1 MLRGSSSA
9 ALVGAFLLLAPIAAP
24 AQVTAPAA
32 PARAAA
38 DRTPPRGRALY
49 DLMARPLTTV
59 EGAAAVRWLPGGEGY
74 YVAQGTGTAVTYR
87 KVDPATGATSPL
99 FDDAALAAI
108 ARATGAPRGAGLPF
122 RDFELVQDGRALLL
136 TLPDSSVW
144 LYDHGAR
151 SARKLAR
158 PAKRDL
164 PETDGLL
171 RNLAG
176 SQLVRGSYSADHGQY
191 AYVNGYDLY
200 VMDTRTGRERA
211 VTTGGSDTLLN
222 GRPDWVYPEEFD
234 QLETYWFSPDGKRI
248 AYLQFDERPV
258 RAFPIVHELEHAV
271 ELERQRYP
279 LAGAPNPVV
288 KLFVADLATGRT
300 VAVDTKSTSD
310 NYILRPTWLPDGS
323 ALLFQRLNRRQ
334 NRLEL
339 LSANPAS
346 GAVRP
351 VLVEEEPEFVNLHD
365 DLRFLDGGRRF
376 LWSSERSG
384 WRHLYLYD
392 AAGRQ
397 LRQLTTGEW
406 PVGEVTRVDEAG
418 GWVYFT
424 GYRNRGLDQHLFRV
438 KLDGG
443 AVQQL
448 TTEPGVHAASLDP
461 AGRWFVDSWSSLAA
475 PMRAMLR
482 SADGR
487 AVRELARTNTARLD
501 ALGLVAPEAVTVK
514 AADGT
519 TELNGLLF
527 KPADFDPARRY
538 PVIVSVYGGPHSQRV
553 SNTFRSTAAEQ
564 RLAQMGFLVWVMDN
578 RGTPNRGKRFE
589 TATYLK
595 LGQVDLEDQAA
606 GVRQLAAARPYV
618 DAERVG
624 IYGGSYGGY
633 MSALALLKQP
643 DVFHVGVAR
652 SSVTDW
658 RNYDAP
664 YTERYMRTPQENA
677 QGYDLGSAL
686 PYAKALRGK
695 LLLVHGSTDNNV
707 HLSNTTQL
715 VQQLLEA
722 GKSFDM
728 MIYPEQRH
736 GIGGIAA
743 QHLARLQLDYFVEHL
758 RPSATVV
765 Q

>member
-1 MLRGSSSA
+1 MHRGTSA
-9 ALVGAFLLLAPIAAP
+9 ALAGALLLLAPSLLPAQRPVPSAP
-24 AQVTAPAA
+24 AVT
-32 PARAAA
+32 RAE
-38 DRTPPRGRALY
+38 RTPPRGRALY
-49 DLMARPLTTV
+49 DLMARALTTT
-59 EGAAAVRWLPGGEGY
+59 EGSAAVRWLPGGEGY
-74 YVAQGTGTAVTYR
+74 VVAQGTGAALTYQ
-87 KVDPATGATSPL
+87 KVDPATGATTPFL
-99 FDDAALAAI
+99 DDAALRAI
-108 ARATGAPRGAGLPF
+108 AAATGGAAGSGLPF
-122 RDFELVQDGRALLL
+122 RSFEVALDGKALLL
-136 TLPDSSVW
+136 TRPDSSVW
-144 LYDHGAR
+144 LYDRQAR
-151 SARKLAR
+151 TARRLMR

-164 PETDGLL
+164 PAVDGLL

-176 SQLVRGSYSADHGQY
+176 SQLLRGSYSADYGQY
-191 AYVNGYDLY
+191 AYVQGYDLY
-200 VMDTRTGRERA
+200 VMDTRTGAERA
-211 VTTGGSDTLLN
+211 VSTGGSDSLLN
-222 GRPDWVYPEEFD
+222 GRPDWVYPEEFG
-234 QLETYWFSPDGKRI
+234 QLETYWFSPDGSKL
-248 AYLQFDERPV
+248 AYLQFDEQPV

-288 KLFVADLATGRT
+288 RLFVADLRSGKTT
-300 VAVDTKSTSD
+300 AVDTKSTSD
-310 NYILRPTWLPDGS
+310 NYILRPTWTPDGR

-339 LSANPAS
+339 LSADPAS
-346 GAVRP
+346 GATRP
-351 VLVEEEPEFVNLHD
+351 LLVEEEPEFVNLHD
-365 DLRFLDGGRRF
+365 DLHLFPDGRF

-392 AAGRQ
+392 ATGRQ
-397 LRQLTTGEW
+397 LRQLTSGEW
-406 PVGEVTRVDEAG
+406 PVGEVSLVDEAG

-424 GYRNRGLDQHLFRV
+424 GYDTRGLDRHLMRV

-443 AVQQL
+443 AVQRL
-448 TTEPGVHAASLDP
+448 TTEPGVHAASIDP
-461 AGRWFVDSWSSLAA
+461 TGRWFVDSWSSLAA
-475 PMRAMLR
+475 PP
-482 SADGR
+482 R
-487 AVRELARTNTARLD
+487 AVLRTTDSRQLRELSRTSVARLD
-501 ALGLVAPEAVTVK
+501 SLGLAAPELVTVK

-519 TELNGLLF
+519 TELNGLLY
-527 KPADFDPARRY
+527 KPADFDPQRKY
-538 PVIVSVYGGPHSQRV
+538 PVVVSVYGGPHSQRV
-553 SNTFRSTAAEQ
+553 SNSFRTTAGEQ
-564 RLAQMGFLVWVMDN
+564 RLAQMGFLVWILDN
-578 RGTPNRGKRFE
+578 RGTPNRGKKFE

-595 LGQVDLEDQAA
+595 LGQVDLDDQAA

-677 QGYDLGSAL
+677 QGYDLGSTL

-715 VQQLLEA
+715 VQKLLEA
-722 GKSFDM
+722 GKDFDM

-736 GIGGIAA
+736 GIGGVAA
-743 QHLARLQLDYFVEHL
+743 QHLAKLQLDYFVEHL
-758 RPSATVV
+758 RPTVALV
-765 Q
+765 P